1 MAGASSTKNGGLGT
15 QPSNEADGIG
25 KRIAPDGSRVS
36 SGASPLRQ
44 LPRAPRCAS
53 KLHKEERQMKT
64 RLLIIALAVT
74 LSNATLAV
82 AQQQSG
88 PSGIIGW
95 SESATPV

>member
-1 MAGASSTKNGGLGT
+1 
-15 QPSNEADGIG
+15 
-25 KRIAPDGSRVS
+25 
-36 SGASPLRQ
+36 
-44 LPRAPRCAS
+44 
-53 KLHKEERQMKT
+53 MKT